1 MKAGTALLR
10 QRVNIPL
17 PVHARI
23 EARGGHLRARLIL
36 GITVI
41 QTVLFLAHWFI
52 YHTLVVFWWPL
63 SPSATLALRIALFLL
78 SLSFV
83 ATMLFGF
90 NCKNW
95 LATLFYRIAA
105 IWLGLF
111 NFIFCAACICWLAGL
126 TLSILGLH
134 FMAPQ
139 ATRPVL
145 AATFFG
151 LAIVTSLYGL
161 VNAHY
166 IRVPRISI
174 QIPGLPE
181 SWHGRTAL
189 VLSDLHLGHVNGV
202 SFSRRIV
209 ELAVRLNPDIVF
221 LPGDLFDGYKTDAE
235 KLVAPFRALAPPFG
249 SYFSTGNHDE
259 FGNVAQ
265 YGEVLTRVGIR
276 VLANEKVTVDG
287 LDIAG
292 VSDGDS
298 NQPVRLRAILESL
311 SLVPG
316 RASIL
321 LNHVP
326 NHLDQVEQAGVS
338 LQISGHTHG
347 GQLFPFTWVTRRV
360 FGKFTHGL
368 QRFGALQV
376 VTSSGAGT
384 WGPPMRVGTDP
395 EIVLII
401 FK

>member
-1 MKAGTALLR
+1 MAIRLKS
-10 QRVNIPL
+10 
-17 PVHARI
+17 
-23 EARGGHLRARLIL
+23 RLIL

-63 SPSATLALRIALFLL
+63 SPAATLALRTALFLL

-83 ATMLFGF
+83 AATLLGF
-90 NCKNW
+90 YSKNR

-111 NFIFCAACICWLAGL
+111 NFFFCAACFCWLAGL
-126 TLSILGLH
+126 MLSIFRLH
-134 FMAPQ
+134 FVVLQ
-139 ATRPVL
+139 AARPLL

-151 LAIVTSLYGL
+151 LAVVASLYGM
-161 VNAHY
+161 VNARF
-166 IRVPRISI
+166 IRIRRISI
-174 QIPGLPE
+174 QLSGLPE
-181 SWHGRTAL
+181 SWRGRTGL

-202 SFSRRIV
+202 GFSRRIV
-209 ELAVRLNPDIVF
+209 ELAARLKPEIVF

-265 YGEVLTRVGIR
+265 YSEVLTHVGIR

-292 VSDGDS
+292 LSDGDS
-298 NQPVRLRAILESL
+298 NHPVRLRTTLEGL

-326 NHLDQVEQAGVS
+326 NHLDQVEQAGIS

-347 GQLFPFTWVTRRV
+347 GQIFPFTWLTRRV

-368 QRFGALQV
+368 QRYGTLQV
-376 VTSSGAGT
+376 VTSSGVGT
-384 WGPPMRVGTDP
+384 WGPPMRVGTHP
-395 EIVLII
+395 EIVLLT
-401 FK
+401 FE